1 MVWIGKRVACI
12 TSSKNGKMERSFVA
26 LAIPLL
32 DRLALGIRDSLL
44 LLVLG

>member
-26 LAIPLL
+26 LAISLL
-32 DRLALGIRDSLL
+32 VRLAPG
-44 LLVLG
+44 V